1 MEIFRL
7 PRKLKKDLKRKYKH
21 RYGCDWLKYDN
32 IIIEYKW
39 FYHNSFGWDMNKKLN
54 G

>member
-21 RYGCDWLKYDN
+21 RYGCDWLKCNN